1 MQHDLYRFRPV
12 GARSDEVKLVKR
24 LMNAQSVDS
33 RPLLAVEGLWAYER
47 ILKNPG
53 CLKVF
58 LFDPES
64 VSNEHE
70 AQIVELL
77 ASASERTYTISGRVS
92 RMLTNRDNPT
102 GYFCVCELPPVDLRE
117 VDPGDSSLVVVLDQL
132 DSPGNIGTILR
143 VAEGAGCDL
152 VISCDSKVSRLH
164 PKLAKASMGAVFTVP
179 TVECSSSEA
188 IAWLKEHGYRVVIS
202 DPHADSYYYQIDYT
216 GNVAVVLGNEHR
228 GLSDAWR
235 NHGFTMISIPMHG
248 KCDSL
253 NVAIAAAVVIYEASL
268 HRSSDA
274 FRRLRSCLCQQ
285 NHEL

>member
-24 LMNAQSVDS
+24 LMNAQSVNS

-47 ILKNPG
+47 ILENPG

-102 GYFCVCELPPVDLRE
+102 GYFCVYELPPVDLRE
-117 VDPGDSSLVVVLDQL
+117 VSPGDSSLVVVLDQL

-164 PKLAKASMGAVFTVP
+164 PKLAKASATPSMSQQQPPLSSTRQACTDHLTRLEGYDPACVSRIT
-179 TVECSSSEA
+179 SSEA
-188 IAWLKEHGYRVVIS
+188 
-202 DPHADSYYYQIDYT
+202 
-216 GNVAVVLGNEHR
+216 
-228 GLSDAWR
+228 
-235 NHGFTMISIPMHG
+235 
-248 KCDSL
+248 
-253 NVAIAAAVVIYEASL
+253 
-268 HRSSDA
+268 
-274 FRRLRSCLCQQ
+274 RLC
-285 NHEL
+285 HI